1 MKHSDN
7 LPMVTTIKERCRV
20 CYTCVRECPAKAIRI
35 ADGQAEVIEKRC
47 IGCGNCVKVCSQ
59 HAKKVLNAID
69 ETRDLLA
76 GDAPVAAILAP
87 TFPAEFDTCTEDQ
100 VVGMIKALGFDYVYE
115 VAFGAD
121 LVSKRYVELIRD
133 NPGGRYVATSCPGI
147 IGFVERYLPGV
158 VDKLAPIVSP
168 MIAMARVAHHIH
180 GDKLKV
186 VFVGPCI
193 AKKGE
198 AASENVAGEVD
209 TALTFQELHAMLAA
223 DGIQKDKVE
232 ESDFDPPRA
241 GKGAL
246 FPISRGMLQA
256 SGLLEDLMVAN
267 IIAADGRTNFVD
279 ALNEFESG
287 GMECRLLE
295 VLCCTGCI
303 MGAGMTCETPL
314 FRRRAHVSR
323 HVRDRINKLDWD
335 KWEEDLEEYS
345 DLDLSRIFTARDQRN
360 RPPSEDELRT
370 IMERMGKFESEDEL
384 NCGAC
389 GYSTCVEHAIAIY
402 KGRAESEMCLPF
414 TIEQLRH
421 TVKEL
426 ASTQEALVNSEKLA
440 SMGQLA
446 AGIAHEVN
454 NPLGVVLMY
463 AHLMMEDCPQGSEQL
478 EDLIEIVQHA
488 DRCKKIVAGLLNFA
502 RQNKVDRRKTDVQ
515 DMLDKLVKSLTIPK
529 NVKLVME
536 HNLSDPFA
544 EIDQDQIV
552 QVVTNLCNNG
562 IAAMH
567 DCEKG
572 LLKVSTEDD
581 ENWVRILVS
590 DTGTGISPEHL
601 KKIFDPFFTT
611 KEVGEGTGLGLA
623 VTYGIIKMHQGDIQV
638 ESNADPEKGPT
649 GTTFR
654 LVLPRI
660 KQEPEDGE
668 ESGESPQAT
677 LQ

>member
-1 MKHSDN
+1 DPPHGN
-7 LPMVTTIKERCRV
+7 LGGLFPVSGGILQAAEIEEDLVTGNVVSADGRSTFVETIKE
-20 CYTCVRECPAKAIRI
+20 YS
-35 ADGQAEVIEKRC
+35 DG
-47 IGCGNCVKVCSQ
+47 
-59 HAKKVLNAID
+59 D
-69 ETRDLLA
+69 
-76 GDAPVAAILAP
+76 
-87 TFPAEFDTCTEDQ
+87 
-100 VVGMIKALGFDYVYE
+100 
-115 VAFGAD
+115 
-121 LVSKRYVELIRD
+121 
-133 NPGGRYVATSCPGI
+133 
-147 IGFVERYLPGV
+147 
-158 VDKLAPIVSP
+158 
-168 MIAMARVAHHIH
+168 MAV
-180 GDKLKV
+180 
-186 VFVGPCI
+186 
-193 AKKGE
+193 
-198 AASENVAGEVD
+198 
-209 TALTFQELHAMLAA
+209 
-223 DGIQKDKVE
+223 
-232 ESDFDPPRA
+232 
-241 GKGAL
+241 
-246 FPISRGMLQA
+246 
-256 SGLLEDLMVAN
+256 
-267 IIAADGRTNFVD
+267 
-279 ALNEFESG
+279 
-287 GMECRLLE
+287 RLLE
-295 VLCCTGCI
+295 ILCCSGCI
-303 MGAGMTCETPL
+303 MGSGMGCDTTL
-314 FRRRAHVSR
+314 FRRRGMISQY
-323 HVRDRINKLDWD
+323 VRERTNALDYNGW
-335 KWEEDLEEYS
+335 KQQAEALA
-345 DLDLSRIFTARDQRN
+345 DLDLSRRYEPDDQRLAT
-360 RPPSEDELRT
+360 PSKEEIEKVLK
-370 IMERMGKFESEDEL
+370 RMGKTGPEDEL

-389 GYSTCVEHAIAIY
+389 GYETCVEHATAVLQ
-402 KGRAESEMCLPF
+402 GLAENEMCLPN
-414 TIEQLRH
+414 TIDQLNRAVDDLEISH
-421 TVKEL
+421 KEL
-426 ASTQEALVNSEKLA
+426 AKAQEALLQSEKLA

-668 ESGESPQAT
+668 ESGESPQVT